1 MTTLPSSTLTFLFSD
16 IEGSTKLW
24 EHYPQAM
31 KPALAQHDAIL
42 RTAIENSHGWII
54 KTTGDGVHA
63 GFSNALDATRAAVSA
78 QTHLQ
83 APLGEVQL
91 KVELQLKVRMGV
103 TTGEAELRDGDYY
116 GTAINRA
123 ARLMSV
129 AHGRQILIS
138 TATMELVRDQLLDG
152 MTLRDLGEH
161 RLKDLSR
168 PEHIFQLCHPSLPDE
183 FPALTTLDSFPNNLP
198 IQLTSF
204 IGREKEITEIQ
215 GLLNSSRLVTLTG
228 SGGTGKTRLS
238 QEVGVQLLAD
248 FPHGVW
254 LVELAP
260 LSDPAQVIPAL
271 AQVFGLQ
278 EVPSNPLANL
288 LIDYLR
294 AKKLLLLLDNC
305 EHLIETCA
313 HLADDLLHQ
322 CVGLKLLASSREALG
337 IAGEAAYRIP
347 SLVSE
352 EARRLFVERARAAN
366 SRFSQT
372 DANAASI
379 AHICRR
385 LDGIPL
391 AIELAAARARL
402 LSPDQIAARLDDRF
416 RLLIGGSRTAL
427 PRQQTLR
434 AMIDW
439 SYDLLPEEER
449 RLLRASSVFAG
460 GWTLEALEA
469 VSGDPAALE
478 LLEQLVNKSLVA
490 TEEHGNEMRYYLLE
504 TIRQYAREKLL
515 DSGVDEAKQARIRHL
530 DFFVR
535 LAKASIPRLTGSE
548 MIECLDELELEQ
560 DNLRAAVDWAIE
572 NDPISALRFAE
583 LLPTFWGRRLSA
595 TEGYTWVRTA
605 LARAEASVH
614 QEGEAAQPYLEA
626 RAMALL
632 GEAAMAFQL
641 GDNGSAR
648 TAVVASEALSRQL
661 NDLATLAYAL
671 ALGST
676 ICGFMGDI
684 PTARAWSHEAI
695 ALSRRHGF
703 AYTLAT
709 VTGVKAFLAV
719 MTGQPV
725 PPDTGEEVLRAA
737 RASGNPWALG
747 MAFTNVGRM
756 EMMAGRW
763 AEAGLLLEES
773 ERLFQKIRDKAMAN
787 SSHSEI
793 GHLYHRQGRH
803 AEAAAVYRETIRT
816 YQELNQQSAVAHQL
830 ESFGCIAVAQSQPE
844 RAARLFGA
852 AEALRQ
858 RIQSDMT
865 PLERREYEEI
875 TTRLRKEMEPEALA
889 KAWTEGRDLTMEQ
902 AIQLALADQ

>member
-1 MTTLPSSTLTFLFSD
+1 MSPLHAGTVTFLFTD

-24 EHYPQAM
+24 EQNPEAM
-31 KPALAQHDAIL
+31 RTALARHDAIL
-42 RTAIENSHGWII
+42 RQAVETSGGQII

-63 GFSNALDATRAAVSA
+63 GFSTVLDAVSAAVSA
-78 QTHLQ
+78 QRQLQ
-83 APLGEVQL
+83 ALLG
-91 KVELQLKVRMGV
+91 ELQLKVRMGV
-103 TTGEAELRDGDYY
+103 STGESELREGDYF
-116 GTAINRA
+116 GTAVNRA

-129 AHGRQILIS
+129 AHGGQILIS
-138 TATMELVRDQLLDG
+138 SAAMELVRDQLRDG
-152 MTLRDLGEH
+152 IALRDLGER

-168 PEHIFQLCHPSLPDE
+168 PEHIYQLCHPSLPDE

-204 IGREKEITEIQ
+204 IGREVEIAEIQ
-215 GLLNSSRLVTLTG
+215 GLLNTSRLVTLTG

-238 QEVGVQLLAD
+238 QEVGAQLLAD

-278 EVPSNPLANL
+278 EVASNPLANL
-288 LIDYLR
+288 VTDHLR

-313 HLADDLLHQ
+313 LLADQLLHQ
-322 CVGLKLLASSREALG
+322 CAGLKILASSREGLG

-347 SLVSE
+347 SLASE
-352 EARRLFVERARAAN
+352 EAKRLFVERAQAAN
-366 SRFSQT
+366 ARFSET
-372 DANAASI
+372 EANASSI

-449 RLLRASSVFAG
+449 RLLRMASVFAG

-469 VSGDPAALE
+469 VAGGANTLE
-478 LLEQLVNKSLVA
+478 LLEQLVNKSLVV
-490 TEEHGNEMRYYLLE
+490 TEELGSTMRYALLE
-504 TIRQYAREKLL
+504 TIRQYVREKLL
-515 DSGVDEAKQARIRHL
+515 DSGVEEVKQVRLRHL
-530 DFFVR
+530 DFYVR
-535 LAKASIPRLTGSE
+535 LTEASIPRLTGPE

-560 DNLRAAVDWAIE
+560 DNLRAAVDWATE
-572 NDPISALRFAE
+572 NDPLSALRFAE
-583 LLPTFWGRRLSA
+583 LLPSFWGRRLSA

-605 LARAEASVH
+605 LARAEASIH
-614 QEGEAAQPYLEA
+614 LEGEAARPYLEA

-648 TAVVASEALSRQL
+648 TAVVASINLSRQL
-661 NDLATLAYAL
+661 NNLETLAYAL

-676 ICGFMGDI
+676 ICGFIGDI
-684 PTARAWSHEAI
+684 PTARAWSQESI

-709 VTGVKAFLAV
+709 VTGVDAFLAV

-725 PPDTGEEVLRAA
+725 PPGIGEEVLRVA
-737 RASGNPWALG
+737 RNSGNPWTLG

-763 AEAGLLLEES
+763 AEASLLLEES
-773 ERLFQKIRDKAMAN
+773 ALLFHKIRDKSMAN
-787 SSHSEI
+787 STRSEI
-793 GHLYHRQGRH
+793 GHLYRRQGRY
-803 AEAAAVYRETIRT
+803 ADAAAVYSETIRT
-816 YQELNQQSAVAHQL
+816 FQELNQQSAIAHEL
-830 ESFGCIAVAQSQPE
+830 ECFGCMAVAQSQPE
-844 RAARLFGA
+844 RAARLLGA

-858 RIQSDMT
+858 RLKTDMT
-865 PLERREYEEI
+865 PLERREYEG
-875 TTRLRKEMEPEALA
+875 TVTSLRKQMEPAEMA
-889 KAWTEGRDLTMEQ
+889 KVWAEGRALTMEE
-902 AIQLALADQ
+902 AIQLALSYWPKND